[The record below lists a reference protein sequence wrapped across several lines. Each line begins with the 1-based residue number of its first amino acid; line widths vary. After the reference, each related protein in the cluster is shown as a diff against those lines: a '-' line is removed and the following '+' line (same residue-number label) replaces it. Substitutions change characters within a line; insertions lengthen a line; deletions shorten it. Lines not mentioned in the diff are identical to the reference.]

1 MEIPNYDSGDNPDKK
16 YKQLFPYM
24 PKETFRMV
32 ICGNSGSGKT
42 NLLYHMLIKP
52 LLYYDEIYLYAR
64 NLEQDKYQKLIQK
77 MRELSSKL
85 GYEILHVS
93 NDEITPVTEM
103 DYEDN
108 QKLVIFDD
116 YVCDK
121 NQRQLIDYFIQGRHK
136 NCSVVGSP
144 STSRLI
150 VDSNI
155 NMKDRYR
162 ITNLITPQDS
172 KDPATKYYVD
182 NTFLDRDGSYP
193 MKGNLNMDN
202 NQILNL
208 PAPAGPKQPTPLA
221 FTDMKYLHVAGTN
234 KMTNNLNMDSK
245 GIIHLKTPTDP
256 TDGATKKYVDDSI
269 PDTSSFIKRDGSVS
283 MTSNLNLGN
292 KKIVGLAT
300 PTSNTDAATKKYVDD
315 NTAAPDLSDYLEK

>member
-1 MEIPNYDSGDNPDKK
+1 MEIPNYDSTGDLDKK

-24 PKETFRMV
+24 PSDTFRML

-93 NDEITPVTEM
+93 NDEITPVSEM

-121 NQRQLIDYFIQGRHK
+121 NQTKLIDYFMQGRHK
-136 NCSVVGSP
+136 NCSVIYLSQSFFKTPLEIRKGCTHYCLYEPLSSGDATRISSDLGINKKDLKSATRKP
-144 STSRLI
+144 YSFLY
-150 VDSNI
+150 VDKPRKHTAKNFTGNI
-155 NMKDRYR
+155 N
-162 ITNLITPQDS
+162 
-172 KDPATKYYVD
+172 
-182 NTFLDRDGSYP
+182 
-193 MKGNLNMDN
+193 
-202 NQILNL
+202 
-208 PAPAGPKQPTPLA
+208 
-221 FTDMKYLHVAGTN
+221 
-234 KMTNNLNMDSK
+234 
-245 GIIHLKTPTDP
+245 
-256 TDGATKKYVDDSI
+256 
-269 PDTSSFIKRDGSVS
+269 
-283 MTSNLNLGN
+283 
-292 KKIVGLAT
+292 
-300 PTSNTDAATKKYVDD
+300 
-315 NTAAPDLSDYLEK
+315 